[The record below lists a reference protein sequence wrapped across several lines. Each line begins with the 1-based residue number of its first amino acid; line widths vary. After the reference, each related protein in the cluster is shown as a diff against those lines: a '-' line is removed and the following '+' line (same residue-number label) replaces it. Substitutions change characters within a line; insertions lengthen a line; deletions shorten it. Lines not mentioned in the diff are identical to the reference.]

1 MKNLIFLSF
10 LLIFSAYSC
19 QKTLSKE
26 QLRRIALENEVM
38 VLHDSI
44 MAKGG
49 KMQQLATEL
58 NKFKEN
64 KKENQ
69 KENQKDT
76 ANISKKIDSQ
86 VFALIKADDLM
97 MDWMKNYKPPT
108 KRDTNNTAKEMKYLL
123 NEKVK
128 ILLVGAQTAQAIKNA
143 SILRDKLKLAQ
154 KNQ

>member
-1 MKNLIFLSF
+1 MKNLLLLSF

-58 NKFKEN
+58 NNFKD
-64 KKENQ
+64 KYKE
-69 KENQKDT
+69 DSIT
-76 ANISKKIDSQ
+76 KKIDSQ
-86 VFALIKADDLM
+86 VFALTQADDLM
-97 MDWMKNYKPPT
+97 MDWMKNYQTPA
-108 KRDTNNTAKEMKYLL
+108 KRDTNNITTEMKYLL
-123 NEKVK
+123 DEKKK
-128 ILLVGAQTAQAIKNA
+128 ILLVGSQTAQAIKNA
-143 SILRDKLKLAQ
+143 SVLRDKLKAIQ
-154 KNQ
+154 

>member
-1 MKNLIFLSF
+1 MKNFLLLFS

-64 KKENQ
+64 KKQ
-69 KENQKDT
+69 DS
-76 ANISKKIDSQ
+76 IIKKIDSH
-86 VFALIKADDLM
+86 VFALTQADDLM
-97 MDWMKNYKPPT
+97 MDWMKNYQTPA
-108 KRDTNNTAKEMKYLL
+108 KRDTNDITKEMKYLL

-128 ILLVGAQTAQAIKNA
+128 ILLVGSQTAQAIKNA
-143 SILRDKLKLAQ
+143 SVLRDKLKAIQ
-154 KNQ
+154 